1 MLNEVK
7 DGIGHFESFSD
18 PSWPTVDDTFR
29 TVTLNEIYENGT
41 PVQEA
46 LDQTQADLQNQLGQ

>member
-1 MLNEVK
+1 VK
-7 DGIGHFESFSD
+7 DGIGHFQSFSD
-18 PSWPTVDDTFR
+18 PNWPTVDDTFR

-41 PVQEA
+41 SAQAA